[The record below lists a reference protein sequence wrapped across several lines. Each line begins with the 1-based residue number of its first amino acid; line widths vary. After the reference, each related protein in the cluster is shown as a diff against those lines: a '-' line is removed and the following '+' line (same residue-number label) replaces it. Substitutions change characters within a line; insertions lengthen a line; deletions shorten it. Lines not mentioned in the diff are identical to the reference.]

1 MWALADKRWGFEKNP
16 NNYVFTV
23 KIFMFGFCIYGF
35 LIIFS
40 IFGWLPDISEFVKE
54 AVFIITGVVENVPR
68 EYELLV
74 LSIPVS
80 VVFILLWLYLVEI
93 DAFTVILGYIR
104 VIKPVKQTSI
114 IELALER
121 PPNSILVVRIL
132 DVESGRSYKGEL
144 RGYEELNN
152 VYNILLIKVE
162 ICDLSCKVL
171 DNAERFIYSCPTNK
185 LQFEVITI
193 KEKK

>member
-1 MWALADKRWGFEKNP
+1 
-16 NNYVFTV
+16 
-23 KIFMFGFCIYGF
+23 MFGFCVYGC
-35 LIIFS
+35 LITLS
-40 IFGWLPDISEFVKE
+40 IFGWLPDISEFVKD
-54 AVFIITGVVENVPR
+54 AVFILTGEVDNVHR

-80 VVFILLWLYLVEI
+80 LVLIPFWLYLVEI

-104 VIKPVKQTSI
+104 VIKPGKLISI
-114 IELALER
+114 IELALEC
-121 PPNSILVVRIL
+121 PPNSILVLRIL

-144 RGYEELNN
+144 KSYDELNN
-152 VYNILLIKVE
+152 VSSILLIKVE
-162 ICDLSCKVL
+162 ICDLSGKIL
-171 DNAERFIYSCPTNK
+171 ENAERFMYSCATNK